1 MNKRAHAKNTQLH
14 KAGLK
19 RISDAAIKTALK
31 SDISQLYDSRRVEFR
46 INANRTGGTFFD
58 VVFVGKK
65 RVRTKLAKWPAIT
78 AKALFDELPA
88 IRAEKLAAKRDT
100 LRVSEFDA
108 CGDLLLWF
116 MQHIDEDKTFSEAY
130 VSTASSYIGNH
141 LLPRLGEA
149 RLKDVN
155 KTLIYKQLYLPLL
168 SDYAQ
173 STIKG
178 VFTVFKRALSLAASL
193 ELIANDPLKQV
204 TYRQFTTDNP
214 PPKSGRLKPHDLSK
228 LVSEINKLPLI
239 RRLFFLMQ
247 LLHGTRI
254 NETSLIKWSYL
265 SLDHAT
271 LYLPGDITKNG
282 KEHRLPLSPQIIE
295 VLHEHKRQSLSSN
308 VFSFGGDR
316 FIASRTINNWC
327 SELSHKVGIKFTSH
341 DLRKLTADSL
351 QDRGVNSEVIEMIL
365 NHSQGDLDKVY
376 KQRYSQT
383 QMRLAIEEWAKFV
396 LG

>member
-1 MNKRAHAKNTQLH
+1 MNKRAHAKNTQKH

-31 SDISQLYDSRRVEFR
+31 SDISQLYDSRRVELR
-46 INANRTGGTFFD
+46 INKGRTGGTFFD

-65 RVRTKLAKWPAIT
+65 RVRTQLAKWPAIS

-100 LRVSEFDA
+100 LRVSEFED
-108 CGDLLLWF
+108 CSDLLMWF
-116 MQHIDEDKTFSEAY
+116 MQHIDEDKTFSVAY

-141 LLPRLGEA
+141 LLTKLGDA
-149 RLKDVN
+149 ALKDVN

-168 SDYAQ
+168 ADYAL

-193 ELIANDPLKQV
+193 ELIANDPLKHV

-214 PPKSGRLKPHDLSK
+214 PQNAGRLKPHDLSK
-228 LVSEINKLPLI
+228 LVSAINKQAPM
-239 RRLFFLMQ
+239 RRTFFLMQ

-254 NETSLIKWSYL
+254 SETSLIKWSYL
-265 SLDHAT
+265 SLDHAK
-271 LYLPGDITKNG
+271 LYLPSDITKNG
-282 KEHRLPLSPQIIE
+282 KEHRLPLSPQIVNI
-295 VLHEHKRQSLSSN
+295 LREHKRHSQSCN

-316 FIASRTINNWC
+316 FISSRTINNWC

-376 KQRYSQT
+376 KQRYSQSH
-383 QMRLAIEEWAKFV
+383 RSVKSV
-396 LG
+396 